1 MTDPNDRLLNLA
13 KALSDG
19 EKVDWPRVEADA
31 QDEEEREL
39 LTLLREIGEVAEL
52 HRTRPRE
59 ARVEE
64 RSSSALKIWGPLE
77 IREKIGEGA
86 SAEVFRARDPRLDRD
101 VALKLFRHGQW
112 MSPEQRR
119 MVLQEGKNLARLRH
133 ENIVAVHG
141 ADEHDGRVG
150 IWMDLVEGR
159 TLSDVVRIQ
168 GVYSAG
174 EATQIGIELCRA
186 LAAVHRKNMVHADIK
201 GQNVKREEGGRIVL
215 MDFSSSRGADDSPG
229 NPESDPTGTPLYMA
243 PELWEKN
250 SPTVESDI
258 YALGVLLYHLVT
270 GEFPV
275 RASSIELLR
284 GAHENRERH
293 LLRDERPGLPD
304 AFVRTVEKA
313 LSANPVERFRTAG
326 ALEEA
331 LRAQQELVL
340 SDEQRLPFE
349 VRVIARLARIG
360 LWLGGTFWSLV
371 VLGFI
376 TSTSLNVVLGRPS
389 EYAPES
395 VGDWFVWGARSLI
408 GPVRHAVVT
417 IVPLLGLVL
426 LAHLAYQSDAVR
438 RRFSGLAHWSGDK
451 LANASLTH
459 VAVLGAFVMAVLVRR
474 HYDLIEAIYR
484 VADRRIDE
492 ATMAMLSPA
501 NEPYHV
507 AYRENFTL
515 LVIALALAAVVIR
528 GFLKVKKRSP
538 HLGASIAMGVVIA
551 CTMVLMEFPWRILW
565 QADFPQVQYAGERCY
580 EVGSKEDELLVFCP
594 LSSQSKTR
602 IVRRGDPLLLPTGV
616 IESVF
621 RLPKKQS
628 GSDRP

>member
-1 MTDPNDRLLNLA
+1 
-13 KALSDG
+13 
-19 EKVDWPRVEADA
+19 
-31 QDEEEREL
+31 
-39 LTLLREIGEVAEL
+39 
-52 HRTRPRE
+52 
-59 ARVEE
+59 
-64 RSSSALKIWGPLE
+64 
-77 IREKIGEGA
+77 
-86 SAEVFRARDPRLDRD
+86 

-141 ADEHDGRVG
+141 ADEHEGRVG

-159 TLSDVVRIQ
+159 TLSEVVRTQ
-168 GVYSAG
+168 GVHSAG

-186 LAAVHRKNMVHADIK
+186 LAAVHRKNLVHADIK

-215 MDFSSSRGADDSPG
+215 MDFSSSRGVGDSPG

-275 RASSIELLR
+275 RAPSIELLR
-284 GAHENRERH
+284 QAHKNRERH

-313 LSANPVERFRTAG
+313 LAANALERFRSAG

-331 LRAQQELVL
+331 LHAQQELVRK
-340 SDEQRLPFE
+340 DAPPTPLPIE
-349 VRVIARLARIG
+349 VRIIARVARIAV
-360 LWLGGTFWSLV
+360 WLGSIFWILV
-371 VLGFI
+371 ALGFI
-376 TSTSLNVVLGRPS
+376 TSTALNVALGRPS

-395 VGDWFVWGARSLI
+395 LGDWFVWGARSLM

-417 IVPLLGLVL
+417 IIPLLGLVL
-426 LAHLAYQSDAVR
+426 LPLLAYRFEAVR
-438 RRFSGLAHWSGDK
+438 RRFTGPAQWTGDT
-451 LANASLTH
+451 LANVTLMHA
-459 VAVLGAFVMAVLVRR
+459 AVLGAFVLAALTWW
-474 HYDLIEAIYR
+474 HYDLINAIYS

-492 ATMAMLSPA
+492 ATLALLSPA

-515 LVIALALAAVVIR
+515 LVIALALATLVFR
-528 GFLKVKKRSP
+528 GVLKAKARSSR
-538 HLGASIAMGVVIA
+538 LGSAIAMGVVIA
-551 CTMVLMEFPWRILW
+551 CATVLMEFPWRILW

-580 EVGSKEDELLVFCP
+580 EVGSKEGDLLLFCP
-594 LSSQSKTR
+594 LSTQSKTR
-602 IVRRGDPLLLPTGV
+602 IVARGDERLVPTGV

-621 RLPKKQS
+621 RLPRKQS
-628 GSDRP
+628 GSDRL

>member
-1 MTDPNDRLLNLA
+1 MTEPGERLLNLA
-13 KALSDG
+13 KAVSDG
-19 EKVDWPRVEADA
+19 EEVDWSRVEADA

-39 LTLLREIGEVAEL
+39 LTLLQEIGQVAEL
-52 HRTRPRE
+52 HRTQRRE
-59 ARVEE
+59 GPPA
-64 RSSSALKIWGPLE
+64 ALSPVSPESWGQLQ
-77 IREKIGEGA
+77 IRQRIGEGA

-141 ADEHDGRVG
+141 ADEHEGRVG

-159 TLSDVVRIQ
+159 TLSEVVRTQ
-168 GVYSAG
+168 GVHSAG

-186 LAAVHRKNMVHADIK
+186 LAAVHRKNLVHADIK

-275 RASSIELLR
+275 RAPSVELLR
-284 GAHENRERH
+284 EAHKNRERH

-313 LSANPVERFRTAG
+313 LSANPLERFRSAG

-331 LRAQQELVL
+331 LHAQQELVPAKDPL
-340 SDEQRLPFE
+340 TFE
-349 VRVIARLARIG
+349 VRVIARAARIG
-360 LWLGGTFWSLV
+360 VWMGGIFWILV
-371 VLGFI
+371 ALGFI
-376 TSTSLNVVLGRPS
+376 TSTALNVVLSRPS

-395 VGDWFVWGARSLI
+395 LGDWFVWGARSLI

-417 IVPLLGLVL
+417 IIPLLGLVL
-426 LAHLAYQSDAVR
+426 LLRLAYRVEAVR
-438 RRFSGLAHWSGDK
+438 RRFTGLTQWTGDA
-451 LANASLTH
+451 LANLNLMHA
-459 VAVLGAFVMAVLVRR
+459 AFLGAFALAVLTWW
-474 HYDLIEAIYR
+474 HYDLINAIYS

-492 ATMAMLSPA
+492 ATLALLSPVS
-501 NEPYHV
+501 EPYHV
-507 AYRENFTL
+507 AYRETFTL
-515 LVIALALAAVVIR
+515 FVIALALATVVLR
-528 GFLKVKKRSP
+528 GVLKAKKRAP
-538 HLGASIAMGVVIA
+538 RLGPAIAMGVVIA
-551 CTMVLMEFPWRILW
+551 CATVLMEFPWRILW

-580 EVGSKEDELLVFCP
+580 EVGSKEDDLLLFCP

-602 IVRRGDPLLLPTGV
+602 IVERGDKLLVPTGV

-621 RLPKKQS
+621 RLPRKES

>member
-1 MTDPNDRLLNLA
+1 MTEPGERLLNLA
-13 KALSDG
+13 KAVSDG
-19 EKVDWPRVEADA
+19 EEVDWSRVEADA

-39 LTLLREIGEVAEL
+39 LTLLQEIGQVAEL
-52 HRTRPRE
+52 HRTQRRE
-59 ARVEE
+59 GPPA
-64 RSSSALKIWGPLE
+64 ALSPVSLESWGQLQ
-77 IREKIGEGA
+77 IRQRIGEGA

-141 ADEHDGRVG
+141 ADEHEGRVG

-159 TLSDVVRIQ
+159 TLSEVVRTQ
-168 GVYSAG
+168 GVHSAG

-186 LAAVHRKNMVHADIK
+186 LAAVHRKNLVHADIK

-275 RASSIELLR
+275 RAPSVELLR
-284 GAHENRERH
+284 EAHKNRERH
-293 LLRDERPGLPD
+293 LLRDERPGLPN

-313 LSANPVERFRTAG
+313 LSANPLERFRSAG

-331 LRAQQELVL
+331 LHAQQELVPAK
-340 SDEQRLPFE
+340 EAQLPLE
-349 VRVIARLARIG
+349 VRVIARVARFAI
-360 LWLGGTFWSLV
+360 WLGSIFLILMA
-371 VLGFI
+371 LGFI

-389 EYAPES
+389 AYAPES
-395 VGDWFVWGARSLI
+395 LLDWFVWGARSLL
-408 GPVRHAVVT
+408 GPTYHAVVT
-417 IVPLLGLVL
+417 VVPSLGLVFV
-426 LAHLAYQSDAVR
+426 ARLAYRFEVVR
-438 RRFSGLAHWSGDK
+438 RRFAGVARWADDATSHIGLMHA
-451 LANASLTH
+451 
-459 VAVLGAFVMAVLVRR
+459 AVLGALALGA
-474 HYDLIEAIYR
+474 LIWWYYNLIDAIYS
-484 VADRRIDE
+484 VADRRVDE
-492 ATMAMLSPA
+492 ATLALLSPA
-501 NEPYHV
+501 NEPYHL
-507 AYRENFTL
+507 AYRRHFTL
-515 LVIALALAAVVIR
+515 LVIALALATVVLR
-528 GFLKVKKRSP
+528 GVLKAKRRAP
-538 HLGASIAMGVVIA
+538 RLGPALAMGVVIA
-551 CTMVLMEFPWRILW
+551 CATVLMEFPWRILW
-565 QADFPQVQYAGERCY
+565 QADFPRVQYAGERCY
-580 EVGSKEDELLVFCP
+580 EVGAKEDDLLLFCP
-594 LSSQSKTR
+594 LSSQSTTR
-602 IVRRGDPLLLPTGV
+602 IIERGDELLVPTGV

-621 RLPKKQS
+621 RLPSKES
-628 GSDRP
+628 ESDRP